1 MASCEPSPRF
11 PEPSKSSGTGVDEG
25 NEVAEIAVDP
35 GPSKSPETG
44 AEGNDFGGEVIELE
58 PAKGKDLQEVDKG
71 VAEAIIDAD
80 ADPDFEEPSQ
90 PEPEPLRSPGVSLML
105 EEEQPEWLSLPDA
118 EEVEELRA
126 QNSEEASPPQDVAA
140 AEISANAWLGP
151 EVEVTP
157 APKPNTLRARSLAA
171 AALQRAK
178 AAREPK
184 GPEVKKSGRCWASRS
199 RSSPAQAV
207 EGTEKG
213 ARSQRTLTALSVGSK
228 VGGVILHSTWLG
240 AFVNI
245 GAEIDG
251 FIEVQDLPP
260 QRKLSAGD
268 FVTGLVVREVD
279 LSAPR
284 LLLSAVQ
291 AKVHEA

>member
-1 MASCEPSPRF
+1 M
-11 PEPSKSSGTGVDEG
+11 
-25 NEVAEIAVDP
+25 
-35 GPSKSPETG
+35 
-44 AEGNDFGGEVIELE
+44 
-58 PAKGKDLQEVDKG
+58 
-71 VAEAIIDAD
+71 
-80 ADPDFEEPSQ
+80 
-90 PEPEPLRSPGVSLML
+90 RSPMSASVPFRGASLL
-105 EEEQPEWLSLPDA
+105 QLSSVL
-118 EEVEELRA
+118 
-126 QNSEEASPPQDVAA
+126 
-140 AEISANAWLGP
+140 
-151 EVEVTP
+151 
-157 APKPNTLRARSLAA
+157 
-171 AALQRAK
+171 
-178 AAREPK
+178 REPK

-213 ARSQRTLTALSVGSK
+213 RQSGAE

-260 QRKLSAGD
+260 QRKLSAEPMERMVFPCFDLDYHGAFSLFALLLTNHVESDGAKAFERLVHLHSQAGD